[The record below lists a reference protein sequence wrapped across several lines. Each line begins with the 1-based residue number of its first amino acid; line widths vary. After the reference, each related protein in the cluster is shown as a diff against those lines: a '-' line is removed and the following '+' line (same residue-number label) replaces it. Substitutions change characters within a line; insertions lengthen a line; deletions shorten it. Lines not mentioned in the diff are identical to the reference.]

1 MDSIIKEGNDVVKNG
16 YSMLGTNGTDSM
28 PKTYFNGEARTDP
41 KSPAKMIQQAKY
53 SRNEMKS
60 ATEKKARKKVV
71 DAKRK
76 SKESGD

>member
-1 MDSIIKEGNDVVKNG
+1 MSGWWQRPHQKLQSWVNFHD
-16 YSMLGTNGTDSM
+16 
-28 PKTYFNGEARTDP
+28 DP
-41 KSPAKMIQQAKY
+41 KSPAKMIQQAKH

-76 SKESGD
+76 AKESGD